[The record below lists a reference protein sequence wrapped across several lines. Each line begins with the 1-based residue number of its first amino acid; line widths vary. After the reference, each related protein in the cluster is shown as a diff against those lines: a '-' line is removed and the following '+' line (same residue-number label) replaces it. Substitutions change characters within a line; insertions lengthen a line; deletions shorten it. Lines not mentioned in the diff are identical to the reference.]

1 MPNATTSQVSQSVIS
16 RSRPGPTHPLIVYS
30 RALAPEASQ
39 YLTNDWP
46 IVTDSS
52 GVTSL
57 S

>member
-39 YLTNDWP
+39 YLTND
-46 IVTDSS
+46 SNE
-52 GVTSL
+52 
-57 S
+57 